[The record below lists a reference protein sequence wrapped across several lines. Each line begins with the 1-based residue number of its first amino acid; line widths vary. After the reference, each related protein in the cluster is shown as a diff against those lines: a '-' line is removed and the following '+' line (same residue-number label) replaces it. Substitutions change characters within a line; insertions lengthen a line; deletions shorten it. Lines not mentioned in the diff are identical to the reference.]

1 MKIKEFFVKYKEIIL
16 YLVFGVLTTAVS
28 IGTFALTE
36 LVGIHELVGNI
47 ISWVVSVTFAFFT
60 NRIWVFDAKTDST
73 KSFFVQFVLF
83 YLSRIATFLVE
94 ELIIFVCVTLLHFNP
109 MVIKIIAQVIV
120 IVLNF
125 VVSKLVVFRKK
136 KTAEEDETTDEI
148 KENSKEEKKDE

>member
-1 MKIKEFFVKYKEIIL
+1 MKLKEFFVKYKEIIL

-120 IVLNF
+120 IILNF

-136 KTAEEDETTDEI
+136 KTAKEDETTDEI
-148 KENSKEEKKDE
+148 KENSKEEEKDE

>member
-1 MKIKEFFVKYKEIIL
+1 MKVKEFFVKYKEIIL

-148 KENSKEEKKDE
+148 KENSKEEKDE

>member
-1 MKIKEFFVKYKEIIL
+1 MKVKEFFVKYKEIIL

-136 KTAEEDETTDEI
+136 KT
-148 KENSKEEKKDE
+148 KQLMR

>member
-1 MKIKEFFVKYKEIIL
+1 MKVKEFFVKYKEIIL

>member
-1 MKIKEFFVKYKEIIL
+1 MKVKEFFVKYKEIIL

-28 IGTFALTE
+28 IGTFALNE

-83 YLSRIATFLVE
+83 YLSRITTFLVE

-136 KTAEEDETTDEI
+136 KTKKEDESTDDI
-148 KENSKEEKKDE
+148 KENSKEEKDE

>member
-1 MKIKEFFVKYKEIIL
+1 MKVKEFFVKYKEIIL

-36 LVGIHELVGNI
+36 LVGIHELVGNV

-136 KTAEEDETTDEI
+136 KTAKEDETTDEI

>member
-1 MKIKEFFVKYKEIIL
+1 MKMKEFFVKYKEIIL

-148 KENSKEEKKDE
+148 KENSKEEKDE

>member
-1 MKIKEFFVKYKEIIL
+1 MKIKDFFVKNKEIIL
-16 YLVFGVLTTAVS
+16 YLVFGILTTAVS

-36 LVGIHELVGNI
+36 LIGIHELVGNV

-83 YLSRIATFLVE
+83 YLSRIATFLIE
-94 ELIIFVCVTLLHFNP
+94 ELIIFVCVTLLRFNP
-109 MVIKIIAQVIV
+109 IVIKIIAQIIV
-120 IVLNF
+120 IILNF

-136 KTAEEDETTDEI
+136 TAKEDETTDDTIEI
-148 KENSKEEKKDE
+148 SKEEEKDE